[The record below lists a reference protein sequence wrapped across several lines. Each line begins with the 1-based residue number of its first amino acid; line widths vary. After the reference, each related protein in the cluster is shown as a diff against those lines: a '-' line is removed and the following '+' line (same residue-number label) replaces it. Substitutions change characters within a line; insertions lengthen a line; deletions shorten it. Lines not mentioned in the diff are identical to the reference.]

1 MSEPVRI
8 TFFGGVS
15 EIGKNM
21 SLFDC
26 GGKILIVDAGAMF
39 PDNDMY
45 GVDLVIPDYTWLE
58 ANQDRI
64 VGLVLSHGHEDHTG
78 GLPFLLRKV
87 RVPAIYGT
95 RFTLGLVE
103 AKLAEHPQLETPP
116 LLEVHPGDV
125 LELDPFGVEC
135 IHVTHSIPGSL
146 AFGIRTPVGNILHTC
161 DFKMDP
167 TPLEETPLD
176 AAAFARYG
184 EEGVRLLICD
194 VTNVEQPGHVRSQQ
208 VVGDALRR
216 IIRQAPARVIVTTF
230 ASNIHRIQQVI
241 NVSGEER
248 RKVVIEGR
256 SMVKTVE
263 VAERLG
269 YLRWG
274 AAQRIDIDEMG
285 LYPPEEITVLTTGSQ
300 GEPTSV
306 LARMAAN
313 EHRKLHVCAGDTV
326 VHSATPIPGNEDMIW
341 RTVNN
346 LFRLGAN
353 VIYRAI
359 DEVHVSGHCYQE
371 ELKLV
376 LSLVKPDHVVPYHGE
391 ARHQSYYHRVAGGMG
406 YSGDRIHTLEPYDVL
421 EVTRDHVRIV
431 ERLDGDAIM
440 VDGTL
445 MEDVGAPVLR
455 ERRILAES
463 GVVMVSAVV
472 EADLR
477 TILDGPAVETRG
489 FIHVDETWELI
500 EEALDLVTQT
510 IHQAPVERDIY
521 DLERDVKGALS
532 RLFRGRLGR
541 RPMIV
546 PVIFE
551 VEGGNPVAHEG
562 SHHGDGS
569 DDDDLTE

>member
-21 SLFDC
+21 SAFEC
-26 GGKILIVDAGAMF
+26 EGKILLIDAGAMF

-45 GVDLVIPDYTWLE
+45 GVDLVIPDYSWLE
-58 ANQDRI
+58 ANQERI

-87 RVPAIYGT
+87 SLPIIYGT

-103 AKLAEHPQLETPP
+103 AKLAEHPQLEVPP
-116 LLEVHPGDV
+116 LQEVKPGDV
-125 LELDPFGVEC
+125 LELGPFAVEC
-135 IHVTHSIPGSL
+135 IHVTHSVPGSL
-146 AFGIRTPVGNILHTC
+146 GFGIRTPVGNIVHTC

-167 TPLEETPLD
+167 TPLEEGPLD

-184 EEGVRLLICD
+184 DEGVRLLICD
-194 VTNVEQPGHVRSQQ
+194 VTNVEQTGHVRSQQ

-216 IIRQAPARVIVTTF
+216 IIHEAPARVIVTTF
-230 ASNIHRIQQVI
+230 ASNIHRIQQAI
-241 NVSGEER
+241 NICADEG

-274 AAQRIDIDEMG
+274 GAQRIDIGEMEM
-285 LYPPEEITVLTTGSQ
+285 YPPQEICVLTTGSQ

-306 LARMAAN
+306 LARMSVN
-313 EHRKLHVCAGDTV
+313 EHRKLKVCDGDTV
-326 VHSATPIPGNEDMIW
+326 IHSATPIPGNEDMIW

-353 VIYRAI
+353 VVYRAI

-376 LSLVKPDHVVPYHGE
+376 LSLVRPDHVVPYHGE
-391 ARHQSYYHRVAGGMG
+391 ARHQRYYCRVAGSMG
-406 YSGDRIHTLEPYDVL
+406 YTPERIHILEPYDVL
-421 EVTRDHVRIV
+421 EVTRDHVKVV
-431 ERLDGDAIM
+431 ERLGGDAIM

-463 GVVMVSAVV
+463 GVVLVTAVV
-472 EADLR
+472 EADTR
-477 TILDGPAVETRG
+477 QILDGPAVETRG
-489 FIHVDETWELI
+489 FIYVDESWELI
-500 EEALDLVTQT
+500 DEALDVVTQA
-510 IHQAPVERDIY
+510 IHNAPVERDLY
-521 DLERDVKGALS
+521 DVERDVKGALS
-532 RLFRGRLGR
+532 RLFRSRMGR

-546 PVIFE
+546 PVLFE
-551 VEGGNPVAHEG
+551 VEGGAPVEREG
-562 SHHGDGS
+562 QHHGAPGED
-569 DDDDLTE
+569 EE